1 MFENEE
7 DRKVHTEH
15 YLPKVEIKEYN
26 VMIDGKNDQPVK
38 NSMRAY
44 DVIRKIATGQEFKNQ
59 QFDLNNIEIDAKSYK
74 NILISYIEYVTGK
87 DLKSVKINSV
97 NPLYLIF
104 SKVNGYFEELNESE
118 YLTLVPTNK
127 SKEKIKKYEEMQ
139 SKIKDLVRSITK
151 NSVDYDEKYMKIKFY
166 ADSELPLNKTIE
178 IPTMAIVFTAVFHEN
193 NKYYQQVFLEKCLYK
208 L

>member
-7 DRKVHTEH
+7 DRKVHTEP

-38 NSMRAY
+38 NSMRAN

-104 SKVNGYFEELNESE
+104 SKVNGYFKELNESE
-118 YLTLVPTNK
+118 YLLLVPTNK

-178 IPTMAIVFTAVFHEN
+178 IPTMTIVFTAVFHEN
-193 NKYYQQVFLEKCLYK
+193 NKYYQQVFLEECLYK